1 MRAVVLSPR
10 WYGTQVDNGKL
21 TSPRGKTIGREDVA
35 PLLREPCSSACF
47 K

>member
-1 MRAVVLSPR
+1 MKAVVLLPR

-21 TSPRGKTIGREDVA
+21 TSPRGKAIDREDVV
-35 PLLREPCSSACF
+35 PLLRGSCSSACF